1 MKFSCT
7 QENIKRGLSNIT
19 SISGKNI
26 NLPILSNVLIKADEN
41 NIKLSTTDLEIGA
54 TCSIR
59 GKIEK
64 KGEFT
69 VNAKLLSD
77 YINLLP
83 NNRIDFELLDNELL
97 IKSEKYKTKI
107 KGESAEDFPIIPKI
121 ETNDYFS
128 FDLESFK
135 KSLANVIFA
144 TANDETRIELSGVYF
159 EFNKNELILAS
170 TDSYRLAEKKIK
182 YKTSYEITDGIKKI
196 IVPAKTL
203 QEVIKISSIDKELE
217 LNKEKNN
224 TEIKIYLSENQIL
237 FIYNGVELISRIIE
251 GQYPDYKQIIP
262 DSNKENK
269 TIININNKDFIR
281 AIKASSLFSKKN
293 INDIHI
299 DFPTPQ
305 KKAIISAVSGQE
317 GESVVEVQADIVGKD
332 NGTVL
337 NYKYLLDGL
346 NSLDGEDV
354 ILEMIDF
361 NTPFLLKNKNSND
374 YLYIIMPI
382 KQ

>member
-7 QENIKRGLSNIT
+7 QENIKGGLNNIT

-26 NLPILSNVLIKADEN
+26 NLPILSNILIKADEN

-59 GKIEK
+59 GKIEE

-69 VNAKLLSD
+69 VNAKLLFD

-107 KGESAEDFPIIPKI
+107 KGENAEDFPIIPKI

-128 FDLESFK
+128 FDLEDFK
-135 KSLANVIFA
+135 KSLTNVIFA

-159 EFNKNELILAS
+159 EFNKNELVLAS
-170 TDSYRLAEKKIK
+170 TDSYRLAEKKVK
-182 YKTSYEITDGIKKI
+182 YKESCEIADGIKKI
-196 IVPAKTL
+196 ILPAKTL
-203 QEVIKISSIDKELE
+203 QEVIKISSIDKEIE
-217 LNKEKNN
+217 INKEKNN

-237 FIYNGVELISRIIE
+237 FIYNGIELISRIIE

-262 DSNKENK
+262 NYDKTNS
-269 TIININNKDFIR
+269 TIININNKEFIR

-293 INDIHI
+293 INDIHL

-305 KKAIISAVSGQE
+305 KKVIVSAISGQE
-317 GESVVEVQADIVGKD
+317 GESVIEVPAEINGKD
-332 NGTVL
+332 NGIVL

-346 NSLDGEDV
+346 NSLDSEEIIMEIVDS
-354 ILEMIDF
+354 
-361 NTPFLLKNKNSND
+361 NTPFLLKNKGDDN
-374 YLYIIMPI
+374 YIYIIMPI